1 MDVGGKVAVVT
12 GSGSAAGIGRSA
24 AVELA
29 RRGALGVVVN
39 YSRDASREKAEAV
52 AAEVEEA
59 GAKALV
65 VQADVSDDAACRS
78 MMAAAHDTFG
88 RLDILVNNA
97 ATTIRVRFEDL
108 EGITEEVWDLN
119 LGVNLKG
126 PFYCVRA
133 ARPYMEEV
141 GDGVVVNISSI
152 AGIRA
157 VGSSSLAYGAAKAG
171 VINMTMFLARALA
184 PAIRV
189 NCVTAGF
196 VKGQWM
202 AESLGS
208 ERYER
213 ALAKTSER
221 IPRGRVADPDDV
233 AQAIVSLVSSDFIT
247 GHNLICDGGFLIR
260 D

>member
-1 MDVGGKVAVVT
+1 MGEHAPTQVLAGKVALVT
-12 GSGSAAGIGRSA
+12 GGTRGLGREM
-24 AVELA
+24 VEA
-29 RRGALGVVVN
+29 FA
-39 YSRDASREKAEAV
+39 D
-52 AAEVEEA
+52 A
-59 GAKALV
+59 GADV
-65 VQADVSDDAACRS
+65 VISSRKMDSCVEAADAVHKRTGRRCVPYACHVGRWDEIPGLIEAAYEN
-78 MMAAAHDTFG
+78 FG
-88 RLDILVNNA
+88 RLDIVVNNA
-97 ATTIRVRFEDL
+97 GISPLYPSLDALSEELFDKTI
-108 EGITEEVWDLN
+108 
-119 LGVNLKG
+119 GVNLKG

-133 ARPYMEEV
+133 ARPFMEEA

-171 VINMTMFLARALA
+171 IINMTMFLARALA

-202 AESLGS
+202 AESLGG

-213 ALAKTSER
+213 ALVKTSER

-233 AQAIVSLVSSDFIT
+233 AQAIVSLVGSDFIT

>member
-1 MDVGGKVAVVT
+1 MDVKGKVAVVT
-12 GSGSAAGIGRSA
+12 GSGSAAGIGRSTA
-24 AVELA
+24 LKLAEL
-29 RRGALGVVVN
+29 GAKGVVVN
-39 YSRDASREKAEAV
+39 HARDSSRDKALRVAEEIEKA
-52 AAEVEEA
+52 
-59 GAKALV
+59 GSQALV
-65 VQADVSDDAACRS
+65 FQADVADDGACRS
-78 MMAAAHDTFG
+78 MMAAAKDTFG

-97 ATTIRVRFEDL
+97 AATVRVRFEDL
-108 EGITEEVWDLN
+108 EGITEDVWNLN

-126 PFYCVRA
+126 SFYCVRA
-133 ARPYMEEV
+133 ARPFMEEA
-141 GDGVVVNISSI
+141 GDGAVVNISSI

-171 VINMTMFLARALA
+171 IINMTMFLARALA
-184 PAIRV
+184 PSIRV

-196 VKGQWM
+196 VRGQWM
-202 AESLGS
+202 EESLGGD
-208 ERYER
+208 RYER

-233 AQAIVSLVSSDFIT
+233 AHAVVSLVTSDFVT

>member
-1 MDVGGKVAVVT
+1 MDVKGKVAVVT
-12 GSGSAAGIGRSA
+12 GSGSSAGIGRST
-24 AVELA
+24 VLHLA
-29 RRGALGVVVN
+29 RKGARGVVVN
-39 YSRDASREKAEAV
+39 HASDTSRGKAQLVAKEAEQAGAEAM
-52 AAEVEEA
+52 
-59 GAKALV
+59 V
-65 VQADVSDDAACRS
+65 VQANVSDDRACRA
-78 MMAAAHDTFG
+78 MMAAAHDKFG

-97 ATTIRVRFEDL
+97 AATVRVRFEDL
-108 EGITEEVWDLN
+108 EGLTEDVWDLN

-126 PFYCVRA
+126 PFYCIRA
-133 ARPYMEEV
+133 ARPFLEEA
-141 GDGVVVNISSI
+141 GDGSVVNISSI

-157 VGSSSLAYGAAKAG
+157 VGSSSLAYAAAKAG

-184 PAIRV
+184 PSIRV

-202 AESLGS
+202 QESLGG
-208 ERYER
+208 ERYQK
-213 ALAKTSER
+213 ALQRTSDR

-233 AQAIVSLVSSDFIT
+233 AHAVVSLIDSDFIT

>member
-1 MDVGGKVAVVT
+1 MDISGKVAVVT
-12 GSGSAAGIGRSA
+12 GSGSAAGIGRSTA
-24 AVELA
+24 LELA
-29 RRGALGVVVN
+29 RCGARGVVVN
-39 YSRDASREKAEAV
+39 YSREESRPKALAV
-52 AAEVEEA
+52 AKEIEEA
-59 GAKALV
+59 GSEALV
-65 VQADVSDDAACRS
+65 IRADVSDDHACRS
-78 MMAAAHDTFG
+78 MMAAANETFG

-97 ATTIRVRFEDL
+97 AATVRVRFEDL
-108 EGITEEVWDLN
+108 EGVTEEVWGLN

-133 ARPYMEEV
+133 ARPLMEEA

-184 PAIRV
+184 PMVRV

-196 VKGQWM
+196 VRGQWM
-202 AESLGS
+202 EESLGE

-213 ALAKTSER
+213 ALTRTSER

-233 AQAIVSLVSSDFIT
+233 AHAILSLVTSDFIT

>member
-1 MDVGGKVAVVT
+1 MDVKGKVAVVT
-12 GSGSAAGIGRSA
+12 GSGSSAGIGRSTA
-24 AVELA
+24 LRLA
-29 RRGALGVVVN
+29 RLGARGVVVN
-39 YSRDASREKAEAV
+39 HARDNSRGKAQTV
-52 AAEVEEA
+52 AKEVEQA
-59 GAKALV
+59 GSEALV
-65 VQADVSDDAACRS
+65 VQADVSDDAAVRD

-97 ATTIRVRFEDL
+97 ATTVRVRFEDL
-108 EGITEEVWDLN
+108 EGLTEEVWERN

-126 PFYCVRA
+126 TFYCIRA
-133 ARPYMEEV
+133 ARPFMDEA
-141 GDGVVVNISSI
+141 GDGAVVNISSI

-157 VGSSSLAYGAAKAG
+157 VGSSSIAYGAAKAG

-184 PAIRV
+184 PTIRV

-202 AESLGS
+202 EESLGG
-208 ERYER
+208 ERYEK
-213 ALAKTSER
+213 ALARTSER

-233 AQAIVSLVSSDFIT
+233 AHAVVSLVESDFVT
-247 GHNLICDGGFLIR
+247 GQNLVCDGGFLIR

>member
-1 MDVGGKVAVVT
+1 MDIEGKVAVVT
-12 GSGSAAGIGRSA
+12 GSGSDAGIGRSA
-24 AVELA
+24 VLALA
-29 RRGALGVVVN
+29 RAGAAGVVVN
-39 YSRDASREKAEAV
+39 CARDTSVPKARAVAGEAEAL
-52 AAEVEEA
+52 

-65 VQADVSDDAACRS
+65 VQADVSRDDQVRS
-78 MMAAAHDTFG
+78 MMRQAHETFG
-88 RLDILVNNA
+88 RLDIVVNNA
-97 ATTIRVRFEDL
+97 AATVRVRFEDL
-108 EGITEEVWDLN
+108 EGLTEEVWDLN
-119 LGVNLKG
+119 VGVNLKG

-133 ARPYMEEV
+133 AAPFLREH
-141 GDGVVVNISSI
+141 GDGAVVNISSI

-184 PAIRV
+184 PEIRV

-202 AESLGS
+202 EQSLGE
-208 ERYER
+208 ERYAK
-213 ALAKTSER
+213 ALARTSER

-233 AQAIVSLVSSDFIT
+233 AQAIVSLVASDFIT

>member
-1 MDVGGKVAVVT
+1 MDVSGKVAVVT
-12 GSGSAAGIGRSA
+12 GSGSAAGIGRSTA
-24 AVELA
+24 LEFA
-29 RRGALGVVVN
+29 RSGAKGVVVN
-39 YSRDASREKAEAV
+39 YSREGSHPKAV
-52 AAEVEEA
+52 ALAKEIESLGSEA
-59 GAKALV
+59 LIY
-65 VQADVSDDAACRS
+65 QADVSDDSACRA
-78 MMAAAHDTFG
+78 MMAAAYDTFG

-97 ATTIRVRFEDL
+97 AATVRVRFEDL

-133 ARPYMEEV
+133 ARPFMEKT
-141 GDGVVVNISSI
+141 GDGSVVNISSI

-184 PAIRV
+184 PTIRV

-202 AESLGS
+202 EESLGE

-213 ALAKTSER
+213 ALARTSER
-221 IPRGRVADPDDV
+221 IPRGRVADPNDV
-233 AQAIVSLVSSDFIT
+233 AQAVASLVASDFIT

>member
-1 MDVGGKVAVVT
+1 MDLADKVAVVT
-12 GSGSAAGIGRSA
+12 GSGSAAGIGRSSA
-24 AVELA
+24 LLLA
-29 RRGALGVVVN
+29 RQGASGVLIN
-39 YSRDASREKAEAV
+39 HSRAGSRDKAEAV
-52 AAEVEEA
+52 AAEVE
-59 GAKALV
+59 GLGCKALV
-65 VQADVSDDAACRS
+65 FQADVSDDAACRA
-78 MMAAAHDTFG
+78 MMAAAHDSFG

-97 ATTIRVRFEDL
+97 ATTKRVRFEDL

-133 ARPYMEEV
+133 ARPYMEEA
-141 GDGVVVNISSI
+141 GDGAVVNISSI

-157 VGSSSLAYGAAKAG
+157 VGSSSIAYGAAKAG

-184 PAIRV
+184 PTIRV

-202 AESLGS
+202 EESLGA
-208 ERYER
+208 ERYEK
-213 ALAKTSER
+213 ALDRTAAR

-233 AQAIVSLVSSDFIT
+233 AQAVVSLITSDFIT
-247 GHNLICDGGFLIR
+247 GHNLVCDGGFLVR